1 MKSIQL
7 HPLSLVAGAVATA
20 GLFVLTSFQGTNDLS
35 IRGDVREFL
44 NHISMV
50 DLPDGQGGFNRT
62 VRISGINVQVVNGM
76 GSTPTLNG
84 TGNLIV
90 GYNEM
95 GSPFGDER
103 TGSHNI
109 VGGEQNSYCSW
120 GGLVVGNGNTLFGS
134 FASITGGVFNVATGP
149 HSSVTGGFG
158 NIALSFYSS
167 VTGGQFNISSG
178 NAASVSGG
186 FARTAP
192 DPEDWVAGSLF
203 EDN

>member
-1 MKSIQL
+1 MSSIRISV
-7 HPLSLVAGAVATA
+7 PSLLAGTVLTAGAFS
-20 GLFVLTSFQGTNDLS
+20 LMSMQGTDAS
-35 IRGDVREFL
+35 FIHGDVREFL
-44 NHISMV
+44 SHISMV
-50 DLPDGQGGFNRT
+50 DLPDGKGGFNRT

-109 VGGEQNSYCSW
+109 VGGEQNSHASW
-120 GGLVVGNGNTLFGS
+120 GGLVVGDGNTLFGP
-134 FASITGGVFNVATGP
+134 FASITGG
-149 HSSVTGGFG
+149 
-158 NIALSFYSS
+158 
-167 VTGGQFNISSG
+167 QFNIASG
-178 NAASVSGG
+178 NSSSVSGG
-186 FARTAP
+186 SARTAP
-192 DPEDWVAGSLF
+192 DPDDWVAGSLF